1 MFTALKK
8 LVSSNDSVGIKGQP
22 PPGMQAM
29 GQSLQ
34 RKFARGVQYNMKIII
49 KGDRN
54 VGKSCLFLRLQ
65 GQKFKE
71 EYIPTEEIQ
80 VTSIQWNYKATDDV
94 VKVEVWDVVD
104 KGKKRKKIEGLK
116 LDNSVIESAEKP
128 ALDAEFID
136 VYKGTNGVI
145 MMMDITKQWT
155 FAYVQREIQLV
166 PLHIPILV
174 LANHRD
180 MGHHRTVTEDQVR
193 YFIEGL
199 DRPEGSAQIR
209 YAEASMRNG
218 FGLKFLHKFFNLP
231 FLQLQRETLL
241 KQLEIN
247 SQEINATSEELDF
260 LQESEDQNY
269 DLFLEALTNRRRQ
282 VAEQLS
288 QPVKPNEIQNGL
300 PPSSSIPNFVNHQAT
315 TQSVSSPT
323 GTPRSVSVPV
333 SLNQTVNSTVL
344 PSTNVQQPQLS
355 SPLPSV
361 EQKQESFISRLFSKS
376 SNNVNTNTNTPV
388 VEETKNEPIP
398 TTSDQPVQRVE
409 DFVPEDLDYSF
420 NSFLEEA
427 AMSKLEIDTGMPAVE
442 EESESEG
449 ETVNPMVAE
458 FQDDLDPEDSCG
470 IVNNFSIDTSAIDN
484 DKSISSDEEPIK
496 TKEND
501 KNITET
507 PPVAVPVSTSDIPSN
522 VSENATNTS
531 NEISTP
537 STLPVVPCYGLENE
551 DLSILEKGYLFSKKP
566 TNGTTSVP
574 SRSSTSATT
583 EGSEAVSEDST
594 TTRNLQHKEK
604 NKGKGHRKVH
614 KHKKQKDKEFDH
626 SGKKEKKKKKKQKQ
640 EAGGEMDSS
649 SDLDRLEEFLGSS
662 ADHPGGP
669 EMYETI

>member
-1 MFTALKK
+1 MILLELKGNLR
-8 LVSSNDSVGIKGQP
+8 LVCRLWDRAYKENSQEEFSITV
-22 PPGMQAM
+22 
-29 GQSLQ
+29 
-34 RKFARGVQYNMKIII
+34 MKIII

-104 KGKKRKKIEGLK
+104 KGKKRQKIEGLK

-323 GTPRSVSVPV
+323 GTPRSISVPV

-344 PSTNVQQPQLS
+344 PSSNVQQPQLS

-427 AMSKLEIDTGMPAVE
+427 AMSKLEIDTGMPALE

-484 DKSISSDEEPIK
+484 DKSISSDEEPVK
-496 TKEND
+496 MKEND
-501 KNITET
+501 KNISET
-507 PPVAVPVSTSDIPSN
+507 PSVAVPVSTSDIPSN

-566 TNGTTSVP
+566 TNGTSVP
-574 SRSSTSATT
+574 SRSSASATT

-614 KHKKQKDKEFDH
+614 KHKKQKDKEVDH
-626 SGKKEKKKKKKQKQ
+626 SGKKEKKKKKKHKQ

>member
-116 LDNSVIESAEKP
+116 LDNSAIESAEKP

-193 YFIEGL
+193 YFIESL
-199 DRPEGSAQIR
+199 DRPKDSAQIR

-288 QPVKPNEIQNGL
+288 QPVNSNEIQNGL
-300 PPSSSIPNFVNHQAT
+300 APSSSIPNFVNHQTT

-323 GTPRSVSVPV
+323 GTPRSISVPV
-333 SLNQTVNSTVL
+333 SLSQTVNFTP
-344 PSTNVQQPQLS
+344 PSSNVQPPQLS
-355 SPLPSV
+355 SPASSQ

-376 SNNVNTNTNTPV
+376 SNNNNSNTSTSV
-388 VEETKNEPIP
+388 IEEIKNEPILT

-409 DFVPEDLDYSF
+409 DFVPEDLDCSF
-420 NSFLEEA
+420 NSFLEDA

-449 ETVNPMVAE
+449 EIINPMVADY
-458 FQDDLDPEDSCG
+458 QDELDPEDSCG
-470 IVNNFSIDTSAIDN
+470 LVNNFSIDNSAIN
-484 DKSISSDEEPIK
+484 NNKNISSDEESSK
-496 TKEND
+496 LKDND
-501 KNITET
+501 KT
-507 PPVAVPVSTSDIPSN
+507 ASKSASVPVPSSDAQSD
-522 VSENATNTS
+522 VSENATNAS
-531 NEISTP
+531 NEINVP

-566 TNGTTSVP
+566 INGTTSGP
-574 SRSSTSATT
+574 SRSSASATT

-594 TTRNLQHKEK
+594 TTKSMQHKEK
-604 NKGKGHRKVH
+604 HKGKGHRKVH
-614 KHKKQKDKEFDH
+614 KHKKQKDKE
-626 SGKKEKKKKKKQKQ
+626 SEYSSKKEKKKKKKHKQ
-640 EAGGEMDSS
+640 EMGGEMDSS

-662 ADHPGGP
+662 GDHTGGKQL
-669 EMYETI
+669 YETI

>member
-1 MFTALKK
+1 MILLELKGNLR
-8 LVSSNDSVGIKGQP
+8 LVCRLWDRAYKEN
-22 PPGMQAM
+22 
-29 GQSLQ
+29 LQ
-34 RKFARGVQYNMKIII
+34 EEFSITVMKIII

>member
-604 NKGKGHRKVH
+604 NKP
-614 KHKKQKDKEFDH
+614 
-626 SGKKEKKKKKKQKQ
+626 
-640 EAGGEMDSS
+640 
-649 SDLDRLEEFLGSS
+649 L
-662 ADHPGGP
+662 P
-669 EMYETI
+669 